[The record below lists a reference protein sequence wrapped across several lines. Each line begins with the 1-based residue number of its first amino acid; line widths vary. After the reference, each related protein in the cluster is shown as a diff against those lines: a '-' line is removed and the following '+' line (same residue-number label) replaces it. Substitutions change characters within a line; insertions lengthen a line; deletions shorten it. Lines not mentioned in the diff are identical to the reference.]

1 MGFIL
6 IGIGILI
13 VVGGMYVLLTLF
25 RPDSKSPKER
35 REQIHAEK
43 ISADMNRFAAQ
54 KEQTASAARTAL
66 SEQLNLESD
75 SYLHKEIKDAEME
88 VAFSQHRT
96 TILETEARGEL
107 IKKAFTKGWDI
118 DTYLELEKASELNRL
133 ELEKEWKSAE
143 QSLKGGFI
151 VQMES
156 QQKLYLMT
164 EYIGGLY
171 EKAKLLLEQGK
182 DREHQ
187 LIEQHI
193 AFMEKDFHAKQ
204 RLLQTA
210 NGENAE
216 GNDPDS

>member
-13 VVGGMYVLLTLF
+13 IVGGMYVLLTFF

-88 VAFSQHRT
+88 VTSAQNTNTIAVLEEASTLKLPAETYAEVEKHRLMT
-96 TILETEARGEL
+96 QIDLDREFAEQREAVRLAILSESMEEHQKLFLLQELLDLTYNQIHEIEIRSLPEHIRTRMIEDREETILTL
-107 IKKAFTKGWDI
+107 
-118 DTYLELEKASELNRL
+118 
-133 ELEKEWKSAE
+133 KE
-143 QSLKGGFI
+143 
-151 VQMES
+151 
-156 QQKLYLMT
+156 
-164 EYIGGLY
+164 
-171 EKAKLLLEQGK
+171 
-182 DREHQ
+182 DRRVRQ
-187 LIEQHI
+187 T
-193 AFMEKDFHAKQ
+193 
-204 RLLQTA
+204 RLLQTGH
-210 NGENAE
+210 GEE
-216 GNDPDS
+216 I